1 MEMRAQVLL
10 AMGLLYIVW
19 GSTYLAIRVTVETLH
34 PLAAGGIRF
43 IAAGLLTLAALAAL
57 GRLGARPTAAELRGS
72 ALAGIWLLVG
82 GVGIVTITEVH
93 APSNLTAVLAST
105 TSLWVVGY
113 RALAG
118 ERIGRGS
125 IAGAAL
131 GVVGVIVL
139 LSPGGSGAESP
150 WLIGAVVASL
160 FWSTGSFYGRRLTQ
174 PADPFTGAVVQ
185 MLCAGVV
192 MTIAGV
198 ALDGVGAL
206 DLNTASSRSLLAL
219 LYLVV
224 AEASRSPPTSGRSST
239 CRSRRS
245 SAISTSTRGRRAA
258 RSGDPGREPWSLRG
272 DRLGLVIAAVFA
284 TVRSESSPAPV
295 SEELVAGRRPR
306 VLRALGEERPHDAPS
321 DHEARH
327 RRGDSE
333 SPASRNAG
341 SYVPSQERV
350 NPAPHAA
357 KAAPS

>member
-1 MEMRAQVLL
+1 MRAQVLL

-43 IAAGLLTLAALAAL
+43 VAAGLLTLAALAAL

-82 GVGIVTITEVH
+82 GVGIVTITEAH

-174 PADPFTGAVVQ
+174 PSDPFTGAVVQ
-185 MLCAGVV
+185 KLCAGVV

-198 ALDGVGAL
+198 ALDGFGAL
-206 DLNTASSRSLLAL
+206 DVSTGSSRSLLAL

-224 AEASRSPPTSGRSST
+224 AGGVAF
-239 CRSRRS
+239 
-245 SAISTSTRGRRAA
+245 SAYIWALKHLPISTVVSHQYVNPAVAVLLGAVIL
-258 RSGDPGREPWSLRG
+258 DESLG
-272 DRLGLVIAAVFA
+272 VSAVIGSALVIAAVFA

-295 SEELVAGRRPR
+295 SEELVAGR
-306 VLRALGEERPHDAPS
+306 
-321 DHEARH
+321 
-327 RRGDSE
+327 
-333 SPASRNAG
+333 ASSR
-341 SYVPSQERV
+341 S
-350 NPAPHAA
+350 
-357 KAAPS
+357 